1 MLTRAVRWRVL
12 AFVVIALSIVA
23 YIGARYAGV
32 DRLFGAGGYTVTL
45 ELSDGGGL
53 FTNGE
58 VTYRGVAVGRVGDL
72 RLTDT
77 GMAADLIIDNSAPPI
92 PENLTAVVANRSAIG
107 EQYVDLQPHS
117 NSGPYL
123 TGNSTIPRESTRLP
137 LPVST
142 VLGNV
147 SALSGS
153 VPTDSLRTVVDELYN
168 AAQNAGP
175 ELQTLVDSLISL
187 TQTAAGHLPAT
198 TELIESAATVLR
210 TQVDTG
216 QELRAFSAD
225 AKQFAAQLASSDGD
239 LRRLI
244 AAAPGAATQ
253 VSGLLADTDPGL
265 SVLLANLLT
274 TADIVTVRTGGLEQ
288 LLVIAP
294 RAVAATSTAI
304 TPDGG
309 HLSLA
314 LTFFDPPP
322 CTAGYQGTPRQQG
335 ESVTTNPLNPF
346 NTLAACTVPAGDPRL
361 VRGSQNAPRAGVPP
375 VAVPATAGV
384 RGNPVALTMPALPA
398 VSTSLEDMLWLTK

>member
-1 MLTRAVRWRVL
+1 MLTRVVRWRVL

-23 YIGARYAGV
+23 YIGASYAGV
-32 DRLFGAGGYTVTL
+32 DRLFGADGYTVRL

-77 GMAADLIIDNSAPPI
+77 GMEADLIIDNSAPPI
-92 PENLTAVVANRSAIG
+92 PANLTAVVANRSAIG
-107 EQYVDLQPHS
+107 EQYVDLQPRS
-117 NSGPYL
+117 GTGPYL
-123 TGNSTIPRESTRLP
+123 TDGSTIPRESTRLP

-168 AAQNAGP
+168 AAQGAGP
-175 ELQTLVDSLISL
+175 DLQTLVDSSISL
-187 TQTAAGHLPAT
+187 TQTAAEHLPAT
-198 TELIESAATVLR
+198 TGLISSAATVLR

-216 QELRAFSAD
+216 SELRAFSAD
-225 AKQFAAQLASSDGD
+225 AKRFAAELASSDGD

-244 AAAPGAATQ
+244 TAVPDAATQ
-253 VSGLLADTDPGL
+253 ISGLLADTDPGL
-265 SVLLANLLT
+265 SILLANLLT
-274 TADIVTVRTGGLEQ
+274 TADVVTVRTAGLEQ
-288 LLVIAP
+288 FLVLAP

-322 CTAGYQGTPRQQG
+322 CTVGYEATVRQPG
-335 ESVTTNPLNPF
+335 EGVAINPLN
-346 NTLAACTVPAGDPRL
+346 TVAGCTVPAGDPRL
-361 VRGSQNAPRAGVPP
+361 VRGSQNAPRAGVPAA
-375 VAVPATAGV
+375 AVPGSLGVQGGPAGPAT
-384 RGNPVALTMPALPA
+384 LSALPA
-398 VSTSLEDMLWLTK
+398 VSTTLEDMLWLRK

>member
-1 MLTRAVRWRVL
+1 MLTRAVRLRVL

-32 DRLFGAGGYTVTL
+32 DRLFGADGYTVRL
-45 ELSDGGGL
+45 DLADGGGL

-72 RLTDT
+72 RLTDD
-77 GMAADLIIDNSAPPI
+77 GMEADLIIDSSAPPI
-92 PENLTAVVANRSAIG
+92 PSDLTAVVANRSAIG
-107 EQYVDLQPHS
+107 EQYVDLQPRS

-123 TGNSTIPRESTRLP
+123 GDGSLIPRGSTRLP

-142 VLGNV
+142 VLSNV

-153 VPTDSLRTVVDELYN
+153 VPTGSLRTVVDELYD
-168 AAQNAGP
+168 AAQGAGP
-175 ELQTLVDSLISL
+175 DLQTLVDSSISL
-187 TQTAAGHLPAT
+187 TQTAAAHLPST
-198 TELIESAATVLR
+198 TGLIDTSATVLR

-216 QELRAFSAD
+216 TELRSFSAD
-225 AKQFAAQLASSDGD
+225 AKRFAAELAGSDGD

-244 AAAPGAATQ
+244 AEAPEAATQ
-253 VSGLLADTDPGL
+253 ISGLLADTNPGL

-288 LLVIAP
+288 FLVIAP

-314 LTFFDPPP
+314 LTFFDPLP
-322 CTAGYQGTPRQQG
+322 CRSGYEATPHQQG
-335 ESVTTNPLNPF
+335 EATATNPLN
-346 NTLAACTVPAGDPRL
+346 TAAACTVPHGDPRL
-361 VRGSQNAPRAGVPP
+361 VRGSQNAPRAGVAAP
-375 VAVPATAGV
+375 AVPGSVGVQGSSAGPLSV
-384 RGNPVALTMPALPA
+384 SGLPSVAR
-398 VSTSLEDMLWLTK
+398 SLEDMLWLTK

>member
-12 AFVVIALSIVA
+12 AFIVIALSIVA
-23 YIGARYAGV
+23 YVGARYAGV
-32 DRLFGAGGYTVTL
+32 DRLFGADGYTVRL

-58 VTYRGVAVGRVGDL
+58 VTYRGVAVGRIGDM

-77 GMAADLIIDNSAPPI
+77 GMEVDLIIDDSAPPI

-107 EQYVDLQPHS
+107 EQYVDLQPRS
-117 NSGPYL
+117 TTGPYL
-123 TGNSTIPRESTRLP
+123 TGGSTIPRESTRLP

-142 VLGNV
+142 VLEDV
-147 SALSGS
+147 SALTGS
-153 VPTDSLRTVVDELYN
+153 VPTDSLRTVVDELFD

-175 ELQTLVDSLISL
+175 DLQTLVDSTISL
-187 TQTAAGHLPAT
+187 TQTAAEHLPST
-198 TELIESAATVLR
+198 TGLITSAATVLR

-216 QELRAFSAD
+216 QQLRAFSAD
-225 AKQFAAQLASSDGD
+225 AKQFAAELASSDGD

-244 AAAPGAATQ
+244 ATAPQAATQ
-253 VSGLLADTDPGL
+253 ISGLLADTDPGL

-274 TADIVTVRTGGLEQ
+274 TASVVTVRTAGLEQ
-288 LLVIAP
+288 FLVIAP

-314 LTFFDPPP
+314 LTFFDPRP
-322 CTAGYQGTPRQQG
+322 CTAGYQGTPHQQG
-335 ESVTTNPLNPF
+335 ESVAVNPLN
-346 NTLAACTVPAGDPRL
+346 TAAACTVPAGDPRL

-375 VAVPATAGV
+375 VAVPASPGGPGSSAA
-384 RGNPVALTMPALPA
+384 PLTIPALPA
-398 VSTSLEDMLWLTK
+398 VSRSLEDMLWLTK